1 MNECVRNLSIGN
13 KNFSVHRK
21 TIVFMNDIQF
31 PLTNPYKR
39 YIVAN
44 YFLRRSNSRLL
55 HNLIFNINLCFRSRT
70 KHTKNH
76 WSIVNS
82 ILNGFFSIPRTFN
95 RSNEGN
101 VLEIVVIR
109 VFSHVKIVWHMSKRI
124 VFFRIIKYDHILI
137 SLRIFEGSS

>member
-1 MNECVRNLSIGN
+1 MVIRIFLC
-13 KNFSVHRK
+13 K

-31 PLTNPYKR
+31 PVTNPYKR

-55 HNLIFNINLCFRSRT
+55 HNLIFNINLCFRSQT

-101 VLEIVVIR
+101 VLEVVVIR
-109 VFSHVKIVWHMSKRI
+109 VIQSCKNCMTYVETSRISLNDKIWL
-124 VFFRIIKYDHILI
+124 YLHIMI
-137 SLRIFEGSS
+137 RNNLRIFEGSS